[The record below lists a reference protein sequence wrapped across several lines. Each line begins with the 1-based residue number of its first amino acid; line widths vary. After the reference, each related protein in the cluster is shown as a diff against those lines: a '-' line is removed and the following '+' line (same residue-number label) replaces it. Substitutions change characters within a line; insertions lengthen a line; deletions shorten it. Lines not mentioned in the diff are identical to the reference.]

1 MDAHQLKKQNNK
13 ASYPLTDAGFTL
25 LEILIAIFIFA
36 IVIVTIFTSY
46 RTVFSKA
53 GAIDEDIA
61 LYEMA
66 NNALT
71 RMTLDIQSMHLTLYP
86 AYKPPGFNA
95 QPEPYRIVG
104 DTVYV
109 KDKNFPQLRFTSLAH
124 LPFGKDR
131 RKGTARIVYYIQS
144 GDEGSYLLKRSDNLY
159 PYQPFEEKKSDP
171 VLCENIKNLSIKYF
185 DDQEQTYDTW
195 DSESEEFGYST
206 PSAVEINLEIN
217 NGTGSFVFRTTIAV
231 PALRK
236 KKES

>member
-1 MDAHQLKKQNNK
+1 MADHQLKKQDNK
-13 ASYPLTDAGFTL
+13 VAYFLTDPGFTL

-36 IVIVTIFTSY
+36 IVIVTIFASY
-46 RTVFSKA
+46 RTVFSRS

-61 LYEMA
+61 LSEMA
-66 NNALT
+66 HNAII
-71 RMTLDIQSMHLTLYP
+71 RMTLDIQSIHLTLYP

-104 DTVYV
+104 DTVYI
-109 KDKNFPQLRFTSLAH
+109 KDKIFPRLRFTSLAH

-131 RKGTARIVYYIQS
+131 RKGTARIVYYIQY
-144 GDEGSYLLKRSDNLY
+144 DNKDSYVLRRSDNLY
-159 PYQPFEEKKSDP
+159 PYQPFEETKGDP

-185 DDQEQTYDTW
+185 DDQGEAYDTW

-206 PSAVEINLEIN
+206 PVAVEIKLEVKN
-217 NGTGSFVFRTTIAV
+217 SSTPFVFRTAIAV
-231 PALRK
+231 PVFRE